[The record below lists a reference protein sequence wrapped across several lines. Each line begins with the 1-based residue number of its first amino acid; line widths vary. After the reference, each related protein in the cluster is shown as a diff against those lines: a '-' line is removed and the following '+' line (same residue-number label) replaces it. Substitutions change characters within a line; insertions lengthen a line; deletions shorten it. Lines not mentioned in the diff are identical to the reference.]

1 MSNDCLGEID
11 EDLKQ
16 LREREKQQVRDFIE
30 RLVSTML
37 GGDVDDT
44 CVTKLYNDS
53 QCKQHFIDSTA
64 KISFISLLWFSTKA
78 VHIFILNKYFR

>member
-1 MSNDCLGEID
+1 MKMSNDRLEEID
-11 EDLKQ
+11 EDLEK
-16 LREREKQQVRDFIE
+16 LRKKEKEQVRDFIE

-53 QCKQHFIDSTA
+53 HCKQ
-64 KISFISLLWFSTKA
+64 KL
-78 VHIFILNKYFR
+78 ILC

>member
-1 MSNDCLGEID
+1 MNNDRLEEID
-11 EDLKQ
+11 EDLEK
-16 LREREKQQVRDFIE
+16 LRKKEKEHVRDFIE

-53 QCKQHFIDSTA
+53 HCK
-64 KISFISLLWFSTKA
+64 
-78 VHIFILNKYFR
+78 